1 MPCVSR
7 AFFTLA
13 VLCCLSGMLLGMR
26 MGATQDFT
34 MHPVHAHLNLVGW
47 ASLALMGT
55 YYALDRLALGRL
67 AWANFAFSGLG
78 AIVLP
83 AGIFLIASGHSS
95 PGETIAMLGGMLAM
109 IGIALF
115 LIVVLAGW
123 RRTGE
128 A

>member
-1 MPCVSR
+1 MPRVSR

-55 YYALDRLALGRL
+55 YYTLDRAAVGRL
-67 AWANFAFSGLG
+67 AWVNFVFSGLG

-83 AGIFLIASGHSS
+83 LGIFMVASGHPN
-95 PGETIAMLGGMLAM
+95 PGETIAMLGGMLALV
-109 IGIALF
+109 GIALF
-115 LIVVLAGW
+115 LLAVLGGW
-123 RRTGE
+123 RRTSD